1 MSPTEAIM
9 WAVEKDPA
17 LRSDFCNL
25 TILDRSPDP
34 DRLRAKVRE
43 AIGLI
48 PRLGQRVVARPA
60 HLGPPQWRPDPTFDL
75 DYHLRRVAVP
85 PPGGD
90 RQLCDLAAAL
100 SAPPLDRGR
109 PLWEFTVIDG
119 LAGGGAAML
128 QRLHHT
134 ITDGVGGLRL
144 SLSLVDLERD
154 PPPGVD
160 PPGGPA
166 AGTGA
171 GDDAPDGRETRD
183 APALAGD
190 TDRPWSL
197 ALEGAAAALATLG
210 RVPVQAA
217 GTIGGLVRHPGELLE
232 VPRTAWSLASSLRR
246 QVLVTED
253 ARSPLLT
260 ARSLGRRF
268 DLLPVPLEPL
278 RTAAHRLGGTVNDAF
293 VAAVTSGLGTY
304 HARLGAPV
312 EALRMAMPVNLR
324 HGEADREAG
333 NRFAPTRILVPLG
346 PKDPAAH
353 FAAVRARLAEV
364 RDEPVLGITEVLA
377 GLVAGLPTSL
387 LVEATRAQA
396 RTVDFAASNLR
407 GSPVPLYLAGARI
420 ESSFP
425 FGPRSGC
432 ALNVTVLSYCGTLD
446 VGVHS
451 DPAAVTDP
459 DALVECLREAFDELT
474 ALGAEA

>member
-25 TILDRSPDP
+25 TILDRPPDP
-34 DRLRAKVRE
+34 ERLRAKVRE
-43 AIGLI
+43 AMEVI
-48 PRLGQRVVARPA
+48 PRLGQRVVASPA

-90 RQLCDLAAAL
+90 RQLCDLAAAV

-119 LAGGGAAML
+119 LAGGRAAVL

-154 PPPGVD
+154 PAPG
-160 PPGGPA
+160 PGAPERS
-166 AGTGA
+166 GA
-171 GDDAPDGRETRD
+171 GGAEGGDGPEVGPTRD
-183 APALAGD
+183 ASTLPGD
-190 TDRPWSL
+190 TDRPWSP
-197 ALEGAAAALATLG
+197 ALEGAGAALATLG
-210 RVPVQAA
+210 RLPVQAA
-217 GTIGGLVRHPGELLE
+217 GTVGGLVRHPGELLE
-232 VPRTAWSLASSLRR
+232 VLRTAWSLAPSLRR

-268 DLLPVPLEPL
+268 DVLPVPLEPL
-278 RTAAHRLGGTVNDAF
+278 RSAAHRLGGTVNDAF

-304 HARLGAPV
+304 HARLGVPV
-312 EALRMAMPVNLR
+312 EELRMAMPVNLR
-324 HGEADREAG
+324 HGEADRGAA

-353 FAAVRARLAEV
+353 FAAVRARLVAV
-364 RDEPVLGITEVLA
+364 RDEPVLGITELIA
-377 GLVAGLPTSL
+377 GLVAGLPTSV
-387 LVEATRAQA
+387 LVEVTRAQA
-396 RTVDFAASNLR
+396 RTVDFAVSNLR

-420 ESSFP
+420 EASFP

-446 VGVHS
+446 VGIHS

-459 DALVECLREAFDELT
+459 AALVECLREAFDELA
-474 ALGAEA
+474 ALGTGA